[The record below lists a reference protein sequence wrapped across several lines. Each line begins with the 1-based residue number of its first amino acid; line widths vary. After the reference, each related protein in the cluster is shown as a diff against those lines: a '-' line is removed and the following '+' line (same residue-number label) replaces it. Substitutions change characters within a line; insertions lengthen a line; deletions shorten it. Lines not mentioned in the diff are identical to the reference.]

1 MADNR
6 FLSVSGVVI
15 KDNKVLLVR
24 QTYGSAK
31 GLLIIPGGFL
41 SENEMPNAALEREI
55 MEETG
60 ICASTRNLI
69 AFRFSRKEWWAIFSA
84 DYVSGEPVSDGIE
97 NNEALFLDVKDAL
110 ERKDL
115 TYTTK
120 EILQNYISGK
130 GLSLSDFYP
139 SGVNA
144 IDYQLFF

>member
-41 SENEMPNAALEREI
+41 SENEMPNAALKREI

-60 ICASTRNLI
+60 ICAVTRNLI
-69 AFRFSRKEWWAIFSA
+69 AIRFSRKEWWAIFSA

-110 ERKDL
+110 ERNDL

-120 EILQNYISGK
+120 KFSKII
-130 GLSLSDFYP
+130 YP
-139 SGVNA
+139 GRA
-144 IDYQLFF
+144 

>member
-24 QTYGSAK
+24 QAYGTAK
-31 GLLIIPGGFL
+31 DLLIIPGGYL

-60 ICASTRNLI
+60 ICAKTRNLI
-69 AFRFSRKEWWAIFSA
+69 ALRFSKKDWWAIFSA
-84 DYVSGEPVSDGIE
+84 DYVSGEPVSDGNE
-97 NNEALFLDVKDAL
+97 NNEALFLDVKEAL

-115 TYTTK
+115 TYPTK
-120 EILQNYISGK
+120 EILKNYTSGK
-130 GLSLSDFYP
+130 GLGLSDFCP
-139 SGVNA
+139 SGINS
-144 IDYQLFF
+144 IDYQLFI